1 MYLNDINYYGVKLYS
16 SSLSVQGRSAAL
28 TVLDGPFWM
37 YDLLHEEIIR
47 AVESA
52 PYLEGSDDKLVQI
65 SEDTVVKLG
74 YDWDSTAS
82 EALAMELVRKKTRI
96 AVPRMRRAIRHHHP
110 EGNGLIVM
118 DLVPNSKQL
127 RVAWPSLSVLG
138 KLKVVL
144 TMRLYLCQLR
154 RVQHSSSNNTPGP
167 PGPTPL
173 PCNGLQF
180 GYDATGPF
188 PTISALETYFR
199 KEHNAA
205 EDRASRGWTPPNCKP
220 LDASAFASLIFTHN
234 DLNMRNL
241 LLDNHHMLWV
251 VDWGWSGFYP
261 PWFEYLGMRYAAQKD
276 KNPES
281 WQKCIRYMAE
291 PAFEV
296 EEWMK
301 RIGYDFTDFR
311 LPP

>member
-1 MYLNDINYYGVKLYS
+1 MLERFAFYLVA
-16 SSLSVQGRSAAL
+16 AAL
-28 TVLDGPFWM
+28 TVLDGPFWV
-37 YDLLHEEIIR
+37 YDLLRRAPIRFPESDTWTDEEIIR

-74 YDWDSTAS
+74 RDWDSTTS
-82 EALAMELVRKKTRI
+82 EALAMELVRKQTQI

-118 DLVPNSKQL
+118 DFVPNSQQL

-144 TMRLYLCQLR
+144 TMRLYLRQLR

-167 PGPTPL
+167 LGPTPL

-180 GYDATGPF
+180 GYDAKGPF
-188 PTISALETYFR
+188 STISALETYFR
-199 KEHNAA
+199 KEHSAA
-205 EDRASRGWTPPNCKP
+205 EDRASRGWAPSPNCKP

-241 LLDNHHMLWV
+241 LLDNHRVLWV
-251 VDWGWSGFYP
+251 VDWGFSGFYP
-261 PWFEYLGMRYAAQKD
+261 PWFEYLGMRYAVQKD
-276 KNPES
+276 KDPES
-281 WQKCIRYMAE
+281 WQKCIRYMTE

-301 RIGYDFTDFR
+301 RIGHDFAD
-311 LPP
+311 L